1 MRDPY
6 QVLGVGKSAS
16 ADQIKAAYRKLA
28 KTLHPDL
35 NPGNK
40 KVEERFK
47 DVSAA
52 YDLLSDPEKKRRY
65 DAGEIDASGAER
77 PQHAYYRTYAD
88 GRRGGKYR
96 EHMGAE
102 GFGFEDLIND
112 LFRGTGAGMGP
123 GAGGAAGGGMG
134 GRGRGPGGRAPGG
147 QDVSYTLNVPF
158 LDAVNGGAVRLTL
171 ASGKTLDVTIPGNA
185 KDGEVMRLK
194 GQGAAVAPG
203 GPAGDALVTL
213 AVEPHAHFRREGE
226 AIVLDVPVTLQ
237 EAVLGAKIEVPT
249 LEGRVA
255 VSVPKGA
262 NSGTRLRL
270 RERGARDRKTGKRG
284 DLFVALRIVLPEGGD
299 AQLEDF
305 VAKWGRQYEVRKK
318 AGL

>member
-47 DVSAA
+47 EVSAA
-52 YDLLSDPEKKRRY
+52 YDMLSDPEKKRRY

-96 EHMGAE
+96 EQMGAE

-123 GAGGAAGGGMG
+123 GAGGGMGGGMG
-134 GRGRGPGGRAPGG
+134 GRGRGHGGRTPGG
-147 QDVSYTLNVPF
+147 QDVAYTLNVPF

-171 ASGKTLDVTIPGNA
+171 AGGKTLDVTIPANA

-194 GQGAAVAPG
+194 GQGAAVVPG

-213 AVEPHAHFRREGE
+213 AVEPHPHFRREGD
-226 AIVLDVPVTLQ
+226 AIVVEVPVTLQ

-255 VSVPKGA
+255 VGVPKGA

-284 DLFVALRIVLPEGGD
+284 DLFVALRVMLPEGGD

-305 VAKWGRQYEVRKK
+305 AAKWGRQYEVRKK

>member
-6 QVLGVGKSAS
+6 QVLGVGKTAS

-47 DVSAA
+47 EVSAA
-52 YDLLSDPEKKRRY
+52 YDMLSDLEKKRRY

-96 EHMGAE
+96 EQMGAE

-123 GAGGAAGGGMG
+123 GGMG

-147 QDVSYTLNVPF
+147 QDVAYTLNVPF
-158 LDAVNGGAVRLTL
+158 LDAVNGGTMRLTL
-171 ASGKTLDVTIPGNA
+171 ASGKTLDVTIPVNA

-194 GQGAAVAPG
+194 GQGAAAMPG
-203 GPAGDALVTL
+203 GPMGDALVTL
-213 AVEPHAHFRREGE
+213 SIEAHAHFRREGDDV
-226 AIVLDVPVTLQ
+226 VLEVPVTLQ

-249 LEGRVA
+249 LDGRVA
-255 VSVPKGA
+255 INVPKGA
-262 NSGTRLRL
+262 NTGTRLRL
-270 RERGARDRKTGKRG
+270 RERGARERKTGKRG
-284 DLFVALRIVLPEGGD
+284 DLYVALRVVLPEGGD
-299 AQLEDF
+299 AELEAF
-305 VAKWGRQYEVRKK
+305 AAKWGRQYEVRKK
-318 AGL
+318 AGI

>member
-47 DVSAA
+47 EVSAA
-52 YDLLSDPEKKRRY
+52 YDMLSDPEKRRRY

-123 GAGGAAGGGMG
+123 GGAGAGMG
-134 GRGRGPGGRAPGG
+134 GRGRGPGGRMPGG
-147 QDVSYTLNVPF
+147 QDVAYTLSVPL
-158 LDAVNGGAVRLTL
+158 LDAVNGGTMRLTL
-171 ASGKTLDVTIPGNA
+171 ASGKTLDVTIPVNA

-194 GQGAAVAPG
+194 GQGAAVMPG

-213 AVEPHAHFRREGE
+213 AIDPHAHFRREGDNV
-226 AIVLDVPVTLQ
+226 VLEVPVTLQ

-249 LEGRVA
+249 LDGRVA
-255 VSVPKGA
+255 VNVPKGA

-284 DLFVALRIVLPEGGD
+284 DLYVALRVMLPEGGD
-299 AQLEDF
+299 ADLESF
-305 VAKWGRQYEVRKK
+305 AAKWGRHYEVRKK

>member
-40 KVEERFK
+40 KVEDRFK
-47 DVSAA
+47 EVSAA

-65 DAGEIDASGAER
+65 DSGEIDASGAER
-77 PQHAYYRTYAD
+77 PQHAYYRTSAD
-88 GRRGGKYR
+88 GRRGAKSHER
-96 EHMGAE
+96 MGAE

-112 LFRGTGAGMGP
+112 LFRGTGAGTGP
-123 GAGGAAGGGMG
+123 GMGSGMGGTG
-134 GRGRGPGGRAPGG
+134 GRGRGPGGARTPGG

-158 LDAVNGGAVRLTL
+158 LDAVSGGTVRLTL
-171 ASGKTLDVTIPGNA
+171 ASGKTLDLTIPASA

-194 GQGAAVAPG
+194 GQGAATMPS

-213 AVEPHAHFRREGE
+213 AIEPHPHFRREGD
-226 AIVLDVPVTLQ
+226 AIVLEIPVTLQ

-284 DLFVALRIVLPEGGD
+284 DLFVALRIILPEGGD
-299 AQLEDF
+299 AQLEEF
-305 VAKWGRQYEVRKK
+305 AAKWGRQYEVRKK